1 MSFTLSTGLMA
12 SNYAGNTKK
21 STASGIIFA
30 GWAAGLI
37 AGPRKHSRV
46 PNDQEYCLIYTLEF
60 FLDSQAPI
68 YDLAFRMLS
77 MSSSVTKC
85 LKWLLIH

>member
-37 AGPRKHSRV
+37 AGPRKRSNV
-46 PNDQEYCLIYTLEF
+46 GIYEYYLICVLEF
-60 FLDSQAPI
+60 FLDSQAPV

-77 MSSSVTKC
+77 ASQCITWH
-85 LKWLLIH
+85 LN